1 LFTLIFRTALNNEL
15 ALCTMTEQLV
25 ELNVTGMH
33 CNNCALSI
41 HKLLEKKGLNN
52 ILVDFA
58 SEEVKFSNDNNTQ
71 LPDIIK
77 GIEQLGFKVIDDATL
92 HTAKFYE
99 KVENKFIF
107 CAIFTAPLLL
117 HMVLPWHFLHMPM
130 VQLSLCLPVFIVGCL
145 HFGKSAWHSVKGGVP
160 NMDVLIFVGSTSAF
174 IYSLVGTI
182 QNLGEQ
188 YQFYETCATII
199 TLVLLGNVFEKRSV
213 NQTTSAVKDLVRF
226 QQVNANRVIDGSV
239 EVISARDVRPG
250 DTLLVNQGDKIP
262 VDGEVLSGSA
272 SVDEAM
278 LTGESVPVDKEKYDK
293 VIGGT
298 IVQNG
303 NLRMIATKVGSNTIL
318 SQIIELMK
326 KAQAA
331 KPPVQKL
338 GDKVAAIF
346 VPAVILIAL
355 ITFVLTYFLGDAGL
369 QKSLMNAIAVLVISC
384 PCAMGLATPTAVM
397 VGLGR
402 AAKNGILIKGG
413 DTIEAVANTKYV
425 VFDKTGTLTTGK
437 FSIHD
442 IKVEDGVDIEHIRGI
457 IVAIEERSNHPI
469 AKSLVDGLKALSQT
483 KLILR
488 SATEEKGLGMRA
500 EDVEGNNY
508 FLGTGKSVDAN
519 DFNLSLYKNQ
529 VLLAQIA
536 IDDTIKPEA
545 ATLITQLKKMGIV
558 PVLLSGDRKNR
569 CQKVAKIVGIDEV
582 HSEKLPDEKLS
593 VIDIYKQKGKT
604 VMIGDGI
611 NDAPA
616 LTKADVGVSMND
628 ASQIAIQS
636 ARVILLNTDLHSVIK
651 FLQISKHTLLTIKQN
666 LFWAFAYNI
675 IAIPVAALGF
685 LNPMVGAFTMAFSD
699 VVVIGNSLRLKRK
712 RID

>member
-1 LFTLIFRTALNNEL
+1 MA
-15 ALCTMTEQLV
+15 EQLI

-33 CNNCALSI
+33 CNNCAISV
-41 HKLLEKKGLNN
+41 HNLLERKGLQN

-58 SEEVKFSNDNNTQ
+58 GEEVKFSTDNEAKI
-71 LPDIIK
+71 PEIIK
-77 GIEQLGFKVIDDATL
+77 DIEQLGYKVVDDPAL
-92 HTAKFYE
+92 HQPKFYE
-99 KVENKFIF
+99 KVENKFLF
-107 CAIFTAPLLL
+107 CAIFTVPLLL
-117 HMVLPWHFLHMPM
+117 HMLLPWHFLQIP
-130 VQLSLCLPVFIVGCL
+130 VLQLLLCIPVFVVGCL
-145 HFGKSAWHSVKGGVP
+145 HFGKSAFGSVKNGVP
-160 NMDVLIFVGSTSAF
+160 NMDVLIFVGSTAAF

-182 QNLGEQ
+182 ENLGEQ

-213 NQTTSAVKDLVRF
+213 KQTTSAVKDLVKI
-226 QQVNANRVIDGSV
+226 QQVNAIRVINGGTV
-239 EVISARDVRPG
+239 VISAREVVSG
-250 DTLLVNQGDKIP
+250 DILLVNQGDKIP
-262 VDGEVLSGSA
+262 VDGDVLSGNA
-272 SVDEAM
+272 SVDESM
-278 LTGESVPVDKEKYDK
+278 LTGESLPVEKGKYDK

-298 IVQNG
+298 IVVNG
-303 NLRMIATKVGSNTIL
+303 NLRMMATKVGSHTVL
-318 SQIIELMK
+318 AQIIELMK

-355 ITFVLTYFLGDAGL
+355 ITFTLTFYVAHTGL
-369 QKSLMNAIAVLVISC
+369 QTALMNAIAVLVISC

-437 FSIHD
+437 FAINNIKIETGNSLESIH
-442 IKVEDGVDIEHIRGI
+442 GI
-457 IVAIEERSNHPI
+457 ILAIEERSNHPI
-469 AKSLVDGLKALSQT
+469 AKSLVNELKALPKQ

-488 SATEEKGLGMRA
+488 KAVEEKGLGMRA
-500 EDVEGNNY
+500 EDVDGNHY
-508 FLGTGKSVDAN
+508 FLGTAKADIAGG
-519 DFNLSLYKNQ
+519 FNLVLYKNQ

-536 IDDTIKPEA
+536 IDDEIKPDA
-545 ATLITQLKKMGIV
+545 AILIAQLKKMGII
-558 PVLLSGDRKNR
+558 PVLLSGDKQSR
-569 CQKVAKIVGIDEV
+569 CLKVANAIGITDI
-582 HSEKLPDEKLS
+582 HAEKLPDEKLA

-604 VMIGDGI
+604 IMIGDGI

-616 LTKADVGVSMND
+616 LTQADVGVSMND
-628 ASQIAIQS
+628 ASQVAIQS
-636 ARVILLNTDLHSVIK
+636 ARVILLNTDLNSVVK

-666 LFWAFAYNI
+666 LFWAFAYNV
-675 IAIPVAALGF
+675 IAIPIAALGF

-699 VVVIGNSLRLKRK
+699 IVVIGNSLRLKTK
-712 RID
+712 RLTP

>member
-1 LFTLIFRTALNNEL
+1 
-15 ALCTMTEQLV
+15 
-25 ELNVTGMH
+25 
-33 CNNCALSI
+33 
-41 HKLLEKKGLNN
+41 
-52 ILVDFA
+52 
-58 SEEVKFSNDNNTQ
+58 
-71 LPDIIK
+71 
-77 GIEQLGFKVIDDATL
+77 
-92 HTAKFYE
+92 
-99 KVENKFIF
+99 
-107 CAIFTAPLLL
+107 
-117 HMVLPWHFLHMPM
+117 
-130 VQLSLCLPVFIVGCL
+130 
-145 HFGKSAWHSVKGGVP
+145 
-160 NMDVLIFVGSTSAF
+160 MDVLIFVGSTSAF
-174 IYSLVGTI
+174 IYSLVGTL
-182 QNLGEQ
+182 QHMGEQ

-213 NQTTSAVKDLVRF
+213 NQTTSAVKDLIKF
-226 QQVNANRVIDGSV
+226 QQVNANRVMDGGV

-262 VDGEVLSGSA
+262 VDGEILSGSA

-278 LTGESVPVDKEKYDK
+278 LTGESMPVDKEKYDT

-303 NLRMIATKVGSNTIL
+303 NLRIMATKVGSNTIL

-338 GDKVAAIF
+338 GDKVASIF

-355 ITFVLTYFLGDAGL
+355 ITFVLTYFVGHAGL
-369 QKSLMNAIAVLVISC
+369 QVSLMNAIAVLVISC

-442 IKVEDGVDIEHIRGI
+442 IKIEDGVDLEHVRGI

-469 AKSLVDGLKALSQT
+469 AKSLVNELRPLPQS

-488 SATEEKGLGMRA
+488 TATEEKGLGMRA

-508 FLGTGKSVDAN
+508 FLGTGKSVNEN

-545 ATLITQLKKMGIV
+545 TGLITQLKKMGII

-569 CQKVAKIVGIDEV
+569 CLKVAKLVGIDEV
-582 HSEKLPDEKLS
+582 HAEKLPDEKLT

-636 ARVILLNTDLHSVIK
+636 ASVVLLNTDLHSVIK

-712 RID
+712 RLAP

>member
-1 LFTLIFRTALNNEL
+1 
-15 ALCTMTEQLV
+15 MTEQLV

-41 HKLLEKKGLNN
+41 HKLLEKKGLGN

-58 SEEVKFSNDNNTQ
+58 GEEVKFSNDNNTQ
-71 LPDIIK
+71 LPEIIK
-77 GIEQLGFKVIDDATL
+77 SIEQLGFKVVDDPAL
-92 HTAKFYE
+92 HTPKFYE

-117 HMVLPWHFLHMPM
+117 HMVFPWHVLHMSI
-130 VQLSLCLPVFIVGCL
+130 VQLLLCLPVFIVGCL
-145 HFGKSAWHSVKGGVP
+145 HFGKSAFHSVKGGVP
-160 NMDVLIFVGSTSAF
+160 NMDVLIFIGSTSAF

-213 NQTTSAVKDLVRF
+213 NQTTSAVKDLVKF
-226 QQVNANRVIDGSV
+226 QQVNANRIIDGTV
-239 EVISARDVRPG
+239 EVINARDVRSG
-250 DTLLVNQGDKIP
+250 DVLIVNHGDKIP
-262 VDGEVLSGSA
+262 VDGDILEGNA
-272 SVDEAM
+272 SVDESM

-298 IVQNG
+298 IVQSG
-303 NLRMIATKVGSNTIL
+303 NFHMIATKVGSNTIL
-318 SQIIELMK
+318 AQIIELMK

-346 VPAVILIAL
+346 VPVVILISL
-355 ITFVLTYFLGDAGL
+355 ITFVLTCFLSDVGL

-437 FSIHD
+437 FSIND
-442 IKVEDGVDIEHIRGI
+442 IKVEDGIDLEHIRGI
-457 IVAIEERSNHPI
+457 IVAIEERSSHPI
-469 AKSLVDGLKALSQT
+469 AKSLVEGLKTFPQS

-488 SATEEKGLGMRA
+488 SAIEEKGLGMRA
-500 EDVEGNNY
+500 EDVQGNTY
-508 FLGTGKSVDAN
+508 FLGTGKTANEN

-529 VLLAQIA
+529 ILLAQIA

-545 ATLITQLKKMGIV
+545 ASLIAQLKNMGIV

-569 CQKVAKIVGIDEV
+569 CLKVAKAIGITEV
-582 HSEKLPDEKLS
+582 HAEKLPDEKLS

-616 LTKADVGVSMND
+616 LTEADVGVSMND
-628 ASQIAIQS
+628 ASHIAIQS
-636 ARVILLNTDLHSVIK
+636 ARVILLNTDLNSVVK

-666 LFWAFAYNI
+666 LFWAFAYNV

-685 LNPMVGAFTMAFSD
+685 LNPMMGAFTMAFSD
-699 VVVIGNSLRLKRK
+699 VVVIGNSLRLKSK
-712 RID
+712 RLTH

>member
-1 LFTLIFRTALNNEL
+1 MA
-15 ALCTMTEQLV
+15 EQLI

-58 SEEVKFSNDNNTQ
+58 GEEVKFSTQ
-71 LPDIIK
+71 NEADLPNIIK
-77 GIEQLGFKVIDDATL
+77 DIEGLGFKVVEDAAL
-92 HTAKFYE
+92 HQPKFYE

-117 HMVLPWHFLHMPM
+117 HMVFPWHFLHNPI
-130 VQLSLCLPVFIVGCL
+130 VQLLLCLPVFIVGCL
-145 HFGKSAWHSVKGGVP
+145 HFGKSAINSIRGGVP
-160 NMDVLIFVGSTSAF
+160 NMDVLIFIGSTSAF
-174 IYSLVGTI
+174 VYSLIGTI
-182 QNLGEQ
+182 QNLGEN
-188 YQFYETCATII
+188 YLFYETAATII

-213 NQTTSAVKDLVRF
+213 TQTTSAVKDLIKF
-226 QQVNANRVIDGSV
+226 QQVNANRIIDGSV
-239 EVISARDVRPG
+239 EVISAQEVKPG
-250 DTLLVNQGDKIP
+250 DTLIVNQGDKIP
-262 VDGEVLSGSA
+262 VDGEILSGSA
-272 SVDEAM
+272 SVNEAM

-298 IVQNG
+298 LVQNG
-303 NLRMIATKVGSNTIL
+303 TFHMLATKVGSNTIL
-318 SQIIELMK
+318 SQIIDLMK

-338 GDKVAAIF
+338 GDKVAGIF
-346 VPAVILIAL
+346 VPVVLLISL
-355 ITFVLTYFLGDAGL
+355 ITFLVTYFGGFEGL
-369 QKSLMNAIAVLVISC
+369 QTSLMNAIAVLVISC

-437 FSIHD
+437 FHIHNL
-442 IKVEDGVDIEHIRGI
+442 KVEDGADMEIVRGI
-457 IVAIEERSNHPI
+457 ITAIEERSNHPI
-469 AKSLVDGLKALSQT
+469 ARSLVNELKTLPQI
-483 KLILR
+483 KVILR
-488 SATEEKGLGMRA
+488 TVQEEKGLGMRA

-508 FLGTGKSVDAN
+508 FLGTGKSTLES
-519 DFNLSLYKNQ
+519 DFNIALYKNQ

-536 IDDTIKPEA
+536 IEDTIKPEA
-545 ATLITQLKKMGIV
+545 AGLIAKLKAMDIV
-558 PVLLSGDRKNR
+558 PVLLSGDKANR
-569 CQKVAKIVGIDEV
+569 CKKVADILGINEV
-582 HSEKLPDEKLS
+582 HSEKLPDEKLT

-616 LTKADVGVSMND
+616 LTRADVGVSMND

-636 ARVILLNTDLHSVIK
+636 AKVVLLNTDLQSVIQ
-651 FLQISKHTLLTIKQN
+651 FLQISKHTLMTIKQN
-666 LFWAFAYNI
+666 LFWAFAYNVV
-675 IAIPVAALGF
+675 AIPVAALGF
-685 LNPMVGAFTMAFSD
+685 LNPMMGAFTMAFSD
-699 VVVIGNSLRLKRK
+699 VVVIGNSLRLKSK
-712 RID
+712 NVHGS